1 MLRDA
6 GGKRRDT
13 DGSGRLM
20 DDAKRRG
27 ARCVDPPR
35 RLNKL
40 IAQAGCGSV
49 HGVEASRTES
59 GVGGCG
65 FEA

>member
-13 DGSGRLM
+13 DGSGRLI
-20 DDAKRRG
+20 DEAKRHS
-27 ARCVDPPR
+27 AQCVDPPW

-40 IAQAGCGSV
+40 IAEAGRGSV
-49 HGVEASRTES
+49 HGVAASRTES